1 MIEHWSNNFP
11 AMLRIEGGGGLPSN
25 MASWSHTLPPP
36 CQGSKQVD
44 ISLYHT
50 QCISLPLHAS
60 FCHSPIPGSP
70 VSARRQFS
78 LLANYFYAFPWSS
91 SGFATA
97 EYFLS
102 LSPSVVPLVQGCMP
116 VSLAFHL
123 SWVGRFWRDIRDL
136 AKNKNF

>member
-36 CQGSKQVD
+36 CQCSKQVD

-50 QCISLPLHAS
+50 QCISFPLHTS

-70 VSARRQFS
+70 GQEAVFPTRKLLLFFPMVFFWFCHCCNTSYILPIPFPICRTSCPRVHACFSWLPS
-78 LLANYFYAFPWSS
+78 LL
-91 SGFATA
+91 
-97 EYFLS
+97 
-102 LSPSVVPLVQGCMP
+102 
-116 VSLAFHL
+116 
-123 SWVGRFWRDIRDL
+123 GRKVLKRH
-136 AKNKNF
+136 